1 MRHIRFDDVPF
12 ANYSA
17 LSVGLV
23 SDTHRLLRDEA
34 CQRLAGVDLILHA
47 GDIGA
52 PEVIEA
58 LAMIAPTFA
67 IRGNIDVAP
76 WAHALP
82 ETASIK
88 LGSADVYMIHNI
100 KELNFDPRQAGYAM
114 VMSGHSH
121 KPTVAER
128 DGVLFINPGSIGP
141 RRFTLPI
148 SLAKL
153 WVSETGLKTDYIE
166 LKAPPRKAH

>member
-1 MRHIRFDDVPF
+1 MRHIRFDDVPL
-12 ANYSA
+12 ASNSA

-34 CQRLAGVDLILHA
+34 CGRLAGVDLILHA

-58 LAMIAPTFA
+58 LAMISPTFA

-76 WAHALP
+76 WTQSLP
-82 ETASIK
+82 DTASIK
-88 LGSADVYMIHNI
+88 LGFADVYMIHNV
-100 KELNFDPRQAGYAM
+100 KELDLDPGQAGYAM
-114 VMSGHSH
+114 VISGHSH
-121 KPTVAER
+121 KPNIEER

-148 SLAKL
+148 SFARLR
-153 WVSETGLKTDYIE
+153 VTESGLKTDFIE
-166 LKAPPRKAH
+166 LEAPPRKGH